1 MGTKDRERARRR
13 RAILRAQQQTGA
25 STPDTDTGDDADGG
39 GRGGRRDRTRPA
51 GRDRGRDRSRA
62 SPGRGQQVSP
72 LAVKA
77 KAGDR
82 DHRGRIRTRDMLV
95 HPRISFYTLLACFLL
110 SLPGLFIPRL
120 QLLTWVAYSVAF
132 LALADLS
139 RTKLHAF
146 ICLVGGAFSF
156 SLLVSQVLLLVR
168 G

>member
-13 RAILRAQQQTGA
+13 RAILRAQQQATTGTA
-25 STPDTDTGDDADGG
+25 DTDPGDDAAGG
-39 GRGGRRDRTRPA
+39 GRGDRRDRTRPA
-51 GRDRGRDRSRA
+51 GRGRDRTRGGG
-62 SPGRGQQVSP
+62 GRGQQVSP

-110 SLPGLFIPRL
+110 SLPGLFMPRL
-120 QLLTWVAYSVAF
+120 QLLTWVAYTVAF

-139 RTKLHAF
+139 RTKVHAF